1 MTRMVVDAN
10 YLQKDELRDYLSKS
24 ADNKVIVTPYVELEM
39 HKGNALINVLKSTE
53 IIAKH
58 PKQVI
63 LTKDP
68 HSINRLNGRKKGL
81 KKRLSG
87 GGRTSTFRRWNRH
100 TREKARCG
108 DECSGRRIGRQA
120 AAARAQLN
128 DMRDDTILDAD
139 TGGGKF
145 ANDDVIAVSA
155 RGTKAPLAS
164 SSRNQ
169 PIRRSCHEA
178 IRRAR
183 CFAKRN
189 RGVRGERDWA
199 INLRGKG

>member
-87 GGRTSTFRRWNRH
+87 GGRTSTFEGGSVTPGKKRDVATNVPAGASAGKLRRLGPSS
-100 TREKARCG
+100 TICG
-108 DECSGRRIGRQA
+108 
-120 AAARAQLN
+120 
-128 DMRDDTILDAD
+128 TIRFW
-139 TGGGKF
+139 T
-145 ANDDVIAVSA
+145 
-155 RGTKAPLAS
+155 
-164 SSRNQ
+164 
-169 PIRRSCHEA
+169 PIRA
-178 IRRAR
+178 GA
-183 CFAKRN
+183 
-189 RGVRGERDWA
+189 
-199 INLRGKG
+199 NLQTMT